1 MAAKYLFS
9 SCTKQLQQQQFR
21 YFSQTQSLNRI
32 ENVMIIGS
40 GLMGSGVAQ
49 SCATSG
55 RFNSITLQD
64 VSQEQLDKARKRIHQ
79 SLAKLKE
86 QKRINIDDAEAVT
99 NRITFNTQIKPVDD
113 KNLLIIEAIPELMEA
128 KQKLFKDLCEQFK
141 SNDSIGKHVTC
152 KERYGGLHFFNP
164 VPLMKLVEIVRTEN
178 GTNDKTF
185 EDLQQFVK
193 DIEKVGVAS
202 KDTPGFIV
210 NRLLVPYMQEAVRML
225 ERGDATASDIDTAMK
240 LGAGYPMGPF
250 ELMDFVGLDTNQFI
264 VDAWQKRNDPN
275 LTIYRSKTIDEMVK
289 RGELGR
295 KTGKGFY
302 DYSQKK

>member
-86 QKRINIDDAEAVT
+86 QKRSMFDGQFSNSLFIYLFFLFYFQSILMMLKQL
-99 NRITFNTQIKPVDD
+99 RIV
-113 KNLLIIEAIPELMEA
+113 
-128 KQKLFKDLCEQFK
+128 
-141 SNDSIGKHVTC
+141 
-152 KERYGGLHFFNP
+152 
-164 VPLMKLVEIVRTEN
+164 
-178 GTNDKTF
+178 
-185 EDLQQFVK
+185 
-193 DIEKVGVAS
+193 
-202 KDTPGFIV
+202 
-210 NRLLVPYMQEAVRML
+210 
-225 ERGDATASDIDTAMK
+225 
-240 LGAGYPMGPF
+240 
-250 ELMDFVGLDTNQFI
+250 
-264 VDAWQKRNDPN
+264 
-275 LTIYRSKTIDEMVK
+275 
-289 RGELGR
+289 
-295 KTGKGFY
+295 
-302 DYSQKK
+302 